1 MENRQTLTGWEKFNL
16 RVYSFLI
23 AVLPYL
29 TPLPVAWMT
38 ADSAESFLGLN
49 PYISGILVFG
59 LEGIGLLCTSLAVD
73 AVVEWVR
80 SRSWKTFVPVMMF
93 AAIVYA
99 YIRILITLN
108 VTLEQSTGNTN
119 ASLSEVITLLCYLP
133 MISGFINGWNKLRV
147 ENRSKQEQDK
157 MNEEEK
163 AERHRNQQI
172 EVTERERD
180 AQRKTEIE
188 KLRIQEEQ
196 KTERAR
202 AKAQALAAQPQQVYQ
217 QVTPAVAS
225 QESASQYKDEMLQLM
240 NDVYRDLGTVPTVK
254 QMADQYNLD
263 YERNK
268 GYISTLRKK
277 WAVDNNVDLTRKSK
291 TS

>member
-1 MENRQTLTGWEKFNL
+1 MENRAIQSGWEVFNL
-16 RVYSFLI
+16 WVFRFLVG
-23 AVLPYL
+23 VLPYV
-29 TPLPVAWMT
+29 TPLPLSFMT
-38 ADSAESFLGLN
+38 ADSAAKFLDLN
-49 PYISGILVFG
+49 IYVAATLVFG

-73 AVVEWVR
+73 AVVAWVK
-80 SRSWKTFVPVMMF
+80 SRSLRGLVPVLLF
-93 AAIVYA
+93 IAILIA
-99 YIRILITLN
+99 YINILITLN
-108 VTLEQSTGNTN
+108 VTLEQADGNTN
-119 ASLSEVITLLCYLP
+119 PQLSRVITLLCYLP
-133 MISGFINGWNKLRV
+133 LISGVINGWNKLNIETRT
-147 ENRSKQEQDK
+147 KQEADIIR
-157 MNEEEK
+157 EEEL

-172 EVTERERD
+172 EVTQQENEARRNLEL
-180 AQRKTEIE
+180 E

-225 QESASQYKDEMLQLM
+225 QESASQHRDEMLQLM